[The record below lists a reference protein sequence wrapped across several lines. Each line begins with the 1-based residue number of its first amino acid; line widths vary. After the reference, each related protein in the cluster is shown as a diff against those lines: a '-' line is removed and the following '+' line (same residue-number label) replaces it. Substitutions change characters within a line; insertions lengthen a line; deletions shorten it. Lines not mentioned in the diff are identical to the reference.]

1 MHRLKRWHSCRR
13 NSSLYIVNDPFTFI
27 PLFKRASPPTIEMLR
42 LVVPF
47 VVERGREDRR
57 QMRRKSRENLECE
70 ILGKIRRDSIKSVL
84 RTFVTRVSKT
94 KRSGN
99 ENYERDRH
107 CKNFIASFY
116 FVRTRIIYLL
126 NRSLQFSNFCW
137 ANQTYLLTR
146 RVYINVLNVFY
157 SISKIRFEIYFS
169 RERERERSIYPWK
182 KGKKRWKG
190 LYFSMVEICVR
201 LFFESFFRN

>member
-84 RTFVTRVSKT
+84 RTFVTRLSKT
-94 KRSGN
+94 KQSGN

-169 RERERERSIYPWK
+169 REREREKYISLKERKEAVERTVFFHGWNLCTFIFWK
-182 KGKKRWKG
+182 F
-190 LYFSMVEICVR
+190 FS
-201 LFFESFFRN
+201 

>member
-1 MHRLKRWHSCRR
+1 
-13 NSSLYIVNDPFTFI
+13 
-27 PLFKRASPPTIEMLR
+27 MLR

-84 RTFVTRVSKT
+84 RTFVTRLSKT
-94 KRSGN
+94 KQSGN

-169 RERERERSIYPWK
+169 REREREVYIPERKERSGGKDCIFPWLK
-182 KGKKRWKG
+182 FVYVYFLKVFFVINAVASSKMKYVATKLRRHRRRRRRRWN
-190 LYFSMVEICVR
+190 
-201 LFFESFFRN
+201 FFIPAT